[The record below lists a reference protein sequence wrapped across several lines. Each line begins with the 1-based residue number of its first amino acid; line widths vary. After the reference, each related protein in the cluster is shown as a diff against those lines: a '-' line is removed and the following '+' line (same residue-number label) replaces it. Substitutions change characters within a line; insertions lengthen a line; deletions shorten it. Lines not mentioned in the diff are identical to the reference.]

1 MSDERVHLPVVSSI
15 SQQGGRGEPTDTT
28 DSESVADQGTRETP
42 TEDDLFDVLA
52 NRRRRYAV
60 HALKREH
67 GETDIGDVAEQVA
80 AWEYDVDVEQVSYDE
95 RKRVYTALQQSHL
108 PKMDDAGVV
117 DFDKNRGTVEP
128 TDALGDVEVY
138 MDVVRGHEIPWS
150 VYYLGLSGV
159 GASLMAAVWLGA
171 WPFAL
176 VPDVAWGVAVVAMFA
191 VSAAAHTYYARGQ
204 RIGESED
211 PPELQ
216 R

>member
-1 MSDERVHLPVVSSI
+1 MSSI
-15 SQQGGRGEPTDTT
+15 SQQRGQGEPTEATDT
-28 DSESVADQGTRETP
+28 DSVAEEGSTETP
-42 TEDDLFDVLA
+42 SEDDLFDVLS

-67 GETDIGDVAEQVA
+67 GEADIGDVAEQVA
-80 AWEYDVDVEQVSYDE
+80 AWEYGVDVEQVSYDE

-108 PKMDDAGVV
+108 PKMDEAGVV
-117 DFDKNRGTVEP
+117 EFDKNRGTVEP
-128 TDALGDVEVY
+128 TSALGDVEVY

-150 VYYLGLSGV
+150 VYYLGLSAV

-171 WPFAL
+171 WPFTVL
-176 VPDVAWGVAVVAMFA
+176 PDVAWGVAVVAMFA
-191 VSAAAHTYYARGQ
+191 VSALAHTYYARSQ
-204 RIGESED
+204 RIGQTEN

>member
-1 MSDERVHLPVVSSI
+1 MTEEQVHPLVVSSV
-15 SQQGGRGEPTDTT
+15 SQQRGQGEATDATDT
-28 DSESVADQGTRETP
+28 EPVADEGSRQP
-42 TEDDLFDVLA
+42 PSEDELFDVLS
-52 NRRRRYAV
+52 NGRRRYAV

-67 GETDIGDVAEQVA
+67 GATDIGDVAEQVA

-108 PKMDDAGVV
+108 PKMDDVGVV

-128 TDALGDVEVY
+128 TPALDDVEVY

-159 GASLMAAVWLGA
+159 GGSLMAAVWLGA
-171 WPFAL
+171 WPFAML
-176 VPDVAWGVAVVAMFA
+176 PDVAWGVAVVAMFA
-191 VSAAAHTYYARGQ
+191 VSAVAHTYYARGQ
-204 RIGESED
+204 RIGQTED
-211 PPELQ
+211 PPELE